1 MGSSSTRLSLSWYP
15 AVILHPIIDI
25 IPYILIILLIPMI
38 TIIIKRI
45 RFIFIIMA
53 LRIESLNLRHQVLSQ
68 HDLQKLNNQEAG
80 DTLFFPNM
88 SFHMMGGVQGWNLT
102 DVTIMLEVGSDYYF
116 SS

>member
-1 MGSSSTRLSLSWYP
+1 
-15 AVILHPIIDI
+15 
-25 IPYILIILLIPMI
+25 MI
-38 TIIIKRI
+38 TIIIKKI
-45 RFIFIIMA
+45 RFTFIIMA

-80 DTLFFPNM
+80 DTLLFPNM